1 MNNVQLMGNLAR
13 DPEIRFTKNGTCVA
27 SFTVAATTESVNRE
41 TGEAK
46 EYTAFVNCI
55 AWNKL
60 GEQVGNLY
68 KGARVLVQG
77 RLQTRSYEKD
87 GSKRY
92 VTEVVASFV
101 GQSLLGL
108 QYSDSFD
115 ESSNFDSFA
124 DSGVTQQSNQGRQYQ
139 QDDIPF

>member
-27 SFTVAATTESVNRE
+27 SFTVAATNESVNRE

-92 VTEVVASFV
+92 ITEVVASFV

-115 ESSNFDSFA
+115 GSSNFDSFA
-124 DSGVTQQSNQGRQYQ
+124 DSGATQQSNQGRQYQ